1 MVARMGLRLML
12 VVVCVL
18 SIGSMVAHADSII
31 TYSGIDTS
39 PARTNSD
46 GAAAAFTAA
55 AGGVATIDFENAPVG
70 AYTGPLSLGDGVTL
84 TSANIMNTGADAT
97 GIVNTSVLQGFNTTP
112 GGSNY
117 FQFTT
122 QAITFGQTTTAT
134 ATFDFANGPID
145 SFGTY
150 LTGLCSTDY
159 RSELVQL
166 NFSNGSSQAI
176 TLNGSPNCG
185 MEFWGF
191 TDQGAQISSISITQ
205 SFTNTFSQTQ
215 SWLYGIGIDDVKYH
229 SVPEP
234 GSLLLLGTGLAGLGS
249 LRKKFGRRA

>member
-1 MVARMGLRLML
+1 MFL
-12 VVVCVL
+12 VVGVL
-18 SIGSMVAHADSII
+18 SIGLMAAHADSIV

-46 GAAAAFTAA
+46 AAAAAFTSA
-55 AGGVATIDFENAPVG
+55 AGGVNTLDFESSPVG
-70 AYTGPLSLGDGVTL
+70 AYTAPLALGNGVTL
-84 TSANIMNTGADAT
+84 TATNTLNIGANAT
-97 GIVNTSVLQGFNTTP
+97 GIDNTSVLQGFNTTP
-112 GGSNY
+112 SGSNY

-122 QAITFGQTTTAT
+122 QAIAFGQTTTAT

-150 LTGLCSTDY
+150 LTGLCSSDY

-229 SVPEP
+229 TVPEP
-234 GSLLLLGTGLAGLGS
+234 ASLLLLGTGLAGLGT
-249 LRKKFGRRA
+249 LRKKLARRA

>member
-1 MVARMGLRLML
+1 MVERPGLRLML
-12 VVVCVL
+12 LVVGLL
-18 SIGSMVAHADSII
+18 SIGLMAAHADSIV

-46 GAAAAFTAA
+46 AAAAAFTSA
-55 AGGVATIDFENAPVG
+55 AGGVSTIDFESTPVG
-70 AYTGPLSLGDGVTL
+70 AYSAPLGLGNGVTL
-84 TSANIMNTGADAT
+84 TATDTLNTGTDAT
-97 GIVNTSVLQGFNTTP
+97 GIDNTSVLQGFNTTP
-112 GGSNY
+112 SGSNY

-122 QAITFGQTTTAT
+122 QAIAYGQTTTAT

-150 LTGLCSTDY
+150 LTGLCSSDY

-191 TDQGAQISSISITQ
+191 TDHGAQISSISITQ
-205 SFTNTFSQTQ
+205 NFTNTFSQTQ
-215 SWLYGIGIDDVKYH
+215 NWLYGVGLDDVKYH

-234 GSLLLLGTGLAGLGS
+234 ASLLLLGTGLAGLGS
-249 LRKKFGRRA
+249 LRKKFGQRT